1 MASTFAPDRLQ
12 DARRFLL
19 QHLEPFGLQPKEVGI
34 VGDAPH
40 AANGSSYHLGKGQL
54 RSDSYTITESSRDRN
69 GLSNAASGMDIG
81 EFTATVDGKRHTL
94 RSFSVWLVA
103 QCKAGTADTAD
114 IREVIYSP
122 DGNVVKRWDRLN
134 RRTTG
139 DSSHLW
145 HTHIS
150 YFRDSEHRD
159 KTALFRRYLTEIGLL
174 GGDDEMLVKK
184 GDTSEKVKFWQFLL
198 TDLGFPL
205 TTDGSYGPAMEAA
218 VNAHRAKLGQGPN
231 PQISA
236 WHAFTLLRELAAE
249 HAGARGPAG
258 AQGPQGMQGLAGPK
272 GDTGP
277 AGPPGPAGELT
288 GTLTVTGGQLT
299 VEAGS

>member
-1 MASTFAPDRLQ
+1 MASTYAPDRLQ

-19 QHLEPFGLQPKEVGI
+19 QHLGPFGLAAAEVGI
-34 VGDAPH
+34 VGDTPH
-40 AANGSSYHLGKGQL
+40 VASGSSYHLGKSHL

-122 DGNVVKRWDRLN
+122 DGNVVRRWDRLN
-134 RRTTG
+134 RRSTG

-159 KTALFRRYLTEIGLL
+159 KTALLRRYLTEIGLL
-174 GGDDEMLVKK
+174 EDDVTPEDIAKIATAVRNAVLFDKVIPDYAQPEANRRELSLATWVGYSDHRRNAILAAITAALGRDLV
-184 GDTSEKVKFWQFLL
+184 DEQAV
-198 TDLGFPL
+198 
-205 TTDGSYGPAMEAA
+205 AAA
-218 VNAHRAKLGQGPN
+218 VLAVLT
-231 PQISA
+231 PQAIA
-236 WHAFTLLRELAAE
+236 AALPAEVAEQVAQELAD
-249 HAGARGPAG
+249 R
-258 AQGPQGMQGLAGPK
+258 L
-272 GDTGP
+272 
-277 AGPPGPAGELT
+277 
-288 GTLTVTGGQLT
+288 
-299 VEAGS
+299 SS

>member
-1 MASTFAPDRLQ
+1 MASTYAPDSIQ

-19 QHLEPFGLQPKEVGI
+19 QHLGPFGLAAAEVGI
-34 VGDAPH
+34 VGDTAH
-40 AANGSSYHLGKGQL
+40 AEGGSSYHLGKAQL

-69 GLSNAASGMDIG
+69 GLTNAASGMDIG
-81 EFTATVDGKRHTL
+81 EFTATVAGKRHTL
-94 RSFSVWLVA
+94 RSFSIWLVA

-134 RRTTG
+134 RRATG

-150 YFRDSEHRD
+150 YFRDSENRD

-174 GGDDEMLVKK
+174 GGDDDMLLVKK
-184 GDTSEKVKFWQFLL
+184 GNISEQVKFWQFLL
-198 TDLGFPL
+198 RKLGYTI
-205 TTDGSYGPAMEAA
+205 TTDGGYGPQMESV
-218 VNAHRAKLGQGPN
+218 VNEDRAKKGEGPN
-231 PQISA
+231 PQITA
-236 WHAFTLLRELAAE
+236 WHAVELLEDLAALR
-249 HAGARGPAG
+249 AGQRGPAG
-258 AQGPQGMQGLAGPK
+258 PAGPQGPAGPK

-277 AGPPGPAGELT
+277 AGPAGPPGELA
-288 GTLTVTGGQLT
+288 GTLTVTGGSLDVT
-299 VEAGS
+299 AS